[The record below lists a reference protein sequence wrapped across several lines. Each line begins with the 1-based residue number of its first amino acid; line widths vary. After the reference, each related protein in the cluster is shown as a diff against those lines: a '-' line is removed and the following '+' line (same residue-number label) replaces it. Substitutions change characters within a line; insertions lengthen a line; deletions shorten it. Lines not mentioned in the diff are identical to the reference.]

1 MTKTKIIAI
10 VVAAML
16 LLVSMPALAATG
28 KMKVYLKDGDGVP
41 VNANVVV
48 KKGDAVKKCTT
59 SGGACVIKSLGKG
72 EWKVSAKTSDGK
84 MYGGPQAVT
93 VKPDKTV
100 TVTVRMKKK

>member
-1 MTKTKIIAI
+1 MFTKKAIAI

-16 LLVSMPALAATG
+16 MAASMPALAATG
-28 KMKVYLKDGDGVP
+28 KMKVILKDKDGVR

-48 KKGDAVKKCTT
+48 KKGDSVKKCTT
-59 SGGACVIKSLGKG
+59 TAGSCTIKKLKKG
-72 EWKVSAKTSDGK
+72 EWKVSAKTSNGK
-84 MYGGPQAVT
+84 MYGGPKAVT